1 MDNDIICLD
10 DTRNENKEPTDE
22 NVKRRHDAL
31 EHCRHQDDV
40 ILLSSDD
47 EETRTSPS
55 IIEEMTNVNKS
66 IHPRTSMSKKA
77 TTRFAEQDTLTPPR
91 KKRRGFSPCA
101 STSSPSVIEVCT
113 LNTFAFNQR
122 PSCSPVT
129 RRIVGSESSNLVKN
143 KPGRRV
149 KTTLIS
155 KNRISSEVKD
165 TTSEKYLKLVSKEQN
180 EAQFGFS
187 SHSAKTTS
195 EIIVDSL
202 KEKTT
207 SEKIVESMKMNDKS
221 IKSPT
226 DSVVTEKPGVIP
238 KSINIEHEQS
248 RLSTSSSQSNKLVN
262 GLDVQG
268 SVDLFL
274 KACENVLPADEYG
287 SVEKKMK
294 KYLNQMSQQFMK
306 SVRLKNYIEMKWGL
320 LDSDH
325 DNVYIQIREV
335 LDEMKKYRQEG
346 RSGTT
351 SDLSDTNLSKKK
363 SSSTAFQPLR
373 KVVLDELVDTPL
385 CPQIPKVSDLA
396 NSSHQTNSSTHQIN
410 VKTQTRSGFDCNLDT
425 DIGSD
430 IGSIS
435 HAQPSSLHQPTASSS
450 SSNQHTSPSISDKDK
465 RVKKKHKKKL
475 ERALALCEK
484 KIRQLEETE
493 VDFDDDNDS
502 VYILEAKY
510 KKRYME
516 IYRKLAACNKL
527 SSNLERR
534 SDKQFKFE
542 DSKYVNI
549 NLKLSKF
556 VNRTKQFPDFVDIRQ
571 LVEETNQ
578 AQSLNLSEIQIHNEA
593 EHIFQAVGKKLK
605 NRRAHDDCDSL
616 YSHFKEL
623 RPVDPADNDT
633 SLEEKLQ
640 NQQLA
645 GKKRIEKVFQDYV
658 EKQICRGK
666 SASDDAESDMDSTDN
681 HQQMNKD
688 SRTTTGSSQPDNQQQ
703 CNGSLSEIR
712 SSSGQPTENGESNGF
727 NHHRKV
733 HNNKKAN

>member
-1 MDNDIICLD
+1 
-10 DTRNENKEPTDE
+10 
-22 NVKRRHDAL
+22 VS
-31 EHCRHQDDV
+31 Q
-40 ILLSSDD
+40 
-47 EETRTSPS
+47 
-55 IIEEMTNVNKS
+55 
-66 IHPRTSMSKKA
+66 
-77 TTRFAEQDTLTPPR
+77 EQH
-91 KKRRGFSPCA
+91 
-101 STSSPSVIEVCT
+101 
-113 LNTFAFNQR
+113 
-122 PSCSPVT
+122 
-129 RRIVGSESSNLVKN
+129 
-143 KPGRRV
+143 
-149 KTTLIS
+149 
-155 KNRISSEVKD
+155 
-165 TTSEKYLKLVSKEQN
+165 

-187 SHSAKTTS
+187 SLSAKTTS

-202 KEKTT
+202 REKTT

-226 DSVVTEKPGVIP
+226 DSVVTEKSGVIP
-238 KSINIEHEQS
+238 KSTNIEHEQS
-248 RLSTSSSQSNKLVN
+248 QVSTSLSQSNELVN

-274 KACENVLPADEYG
+274 KTCENVLPADEYR

-294 KYLNQMSQQFMK
+294 KYLNQMSKQFMK

-363 SSSTAFQPLR
+363 ASSTTFQPLR
-373 KVVLDELVDTPL
+373 KVVLDEVADTLL

-396 NSSHQTNSSTHQIN
+396 NSSHQTNASTHQIN
-410 VKTQTRSGFDCNLDT
+410 VKTQTRNGFDSNLDT

-430 IGSIS
+430 IGSIPN
-435 HAQPSSLHQPTASSS
+435 AQPSSSHQPTAS

-527 SSNLERR
+527 SSNLDRR

-633 SLEEKLQ
+633 SLQEKLQ

-645 GKKRIEKVFQDYV
+645 GKKRIDKVFQDYV
-658 EKQICRGK
+658 EKQICKGK
-666 SASDDAESDMDSTDN
+666 SASDDAESDIDRTDN
-681 HQQMNKD
+681 HQQVNKD
-688 SRTTTGSSQPDNQQQ
+688 SRTTTGSSQADNQQQ
-703 CNGSLSEIR
+703 CNDSLSEIQ
-712 SSSGQPTENGESNGF
+712 SSSWQLTENGESNGV

-733 HNNKKAN
+733 HNKKAN